1 VERFLVDQML
11 LRLGRWLR
19 LLGMDVANPENASDS
34 ELLQRAI
41 QEKRTLVTR
50 DKRLADACRR
60 RQAECILIKASRLDE
75 QLREMAKRG
84 IPLELRPQRCTLCNC
99 TLQRVYPAEKGTWKC
114 EGCKKLYWE
123 GSHWINMEKMLEKIR
138 SGKD

>member
-41 QEKRTLVTR
+41 REKRTLVTR

-75 QLREMAKRG
+75 QLREMAQMG
-84 IPLELRPQRCTLCNC
+84 VPLELRPQRCTLCNC
-99 TLQRVYPAEKGTWKC
+99 ILQKVHLAEKATWKC
-114 EGCKKLYWE
+114 EGCGKLYWE

-138 SGKD
+138 SSKD

>member
-19 LLGMDVANPENASDS
+19 LLGMDVANPENAGDS

-41 QEKRTLVTR
+41 KEKRTLVTR

-60 RQAECILIKASRLDE
+60 TQAECILIRASQLDE
-75 QLREMAKRG
+75 QLREMAQKG
-84 IPLELRPQRCTLCNC
+84 VPLVLRPQRCTLCNC
-99 TLQRVYPAEKGTWKC
+99 TLQKVHHTEKATWKC
-114 EGCKKLYWE
+114 EGCGKLYWV

-138 SGKD
+138 SSKD

>member
-1 VERFLVDQML
+1 ML

>member
-19 LLGMDVANPENASDS
+19 LLGMDVANPEDSSDS
-34 ELLQRAI
+34 ELLQKAI
-41 QEKRTLVTR
+41 KEKRTLVTR

-60 RQAECILIKASRLDE
+60 RQAECILIRASRLDE
-75 QLREMAKRG
+75 QLREMAQMG
-84 IPLELRPQRCTLCNC
+84 VPLELRPQRCTLCNC
-99 TLQRVYPAEKGTWKC
+99 TLQKADSEKKATWKC
-114 EGCKKLYWE
+114 EGCGKLYWE

-138 SGKD
+138 SSKD

>member
-1 VERFLVDQML
+1 MERFLVDQML

-41 QEKRTLVTR
+41 REKRTLVTR